1 MEVDHNSYTSTI
13 GSVENI
19 YHDPESIHKNGIS
32 VSLLL
37 QKLFAKLQ
45 SIARLSSI
53 LTQLESY
60 GISSTTSSSS
70 SKLVSGLVA
79 SASASASMVVL
90 PPVVQSYLNSYIN
103 TSSASYDNN
112 GSMVTLKSISPIAN
126 SNSIGNAGN
135 GVDLFELN
143 GVASMTDSG

>member
-79 SASASASMVVL
+79 SASASMVVL